1 MIRVALVEDEE
12 SSQRTLT
19 EYLERFSQEINEKI
33 HVSIFPDGAEIVE
46 DYRGNYDIILMD
58 ILMRYMDGM
67 EAASEIRKV
76 DKEVVILFITSTPQY
91 VMKGYTVDALDYVL
105 KPVSYFAF
113 SQRMQRALER
123 MKHRTRKFISVP
135 FQGGMRKLDISQI
148 RYIEVV
154 NHSLIYHLDGE
165 TLEAKSVL
173 SELEDA
179 LTAYHFFRCN
189 KCYLVNLEHVNGVN
203 ENCAD
208 VDGDQIQVSRPKKK
222 AFLDALNNYINEVGN
237 DACRFVAYAGSA
249 LCASVLAEQYL
260 LYSMYGSPFSKS
272 RKFGIS
278 AGFLALIAGFMT
290 LTDGVSAIGFFP
302 CMGVTVALIF
312 FYIRIATH
320 MPWANA
326 GYYCARAFILGEFS
340 ASLAWYLF
348 YFFVTVPGLP
358 LTVWTTILVFAAVHA
373 IILYTMFLLERKY
386 RDGSKLIKITARE
399 LFTAA
404 VLAIAVFSV
413 SNISFAFTG
422 TPFSSQFTAEVFII
436 RTTVDL
442 AGVAMLFAYHVVI
455 LEISTEREM
464 EHLQALLHMQYESYR
479 ISEESIALVNQ
490 KYHDLKHHI
499 QLLRAASAA
508 ERTEYLDQ
516 MEQQIRTY
524 EAQNKTGNRVLDT
537 ILTAKTIQ
545 CQSEGISLTCVADGQ
560 ALDFMNPMDISALFG
575 NALDN
580 AIESVKKLP
589 NPEQR
594 LIHVSAMRQKDFLRI
609 RVENCYSGELRFVDG
624 MPTTTKRDA
633 RYHGYGLK
641 SIQSIANSYGG
652 SATIDTKDGWF
663 ELRLLLPVPKEKKG
677 EAAEKRD
684 ERTKA

>member
-165 TLEAKSVL
+165 TLEAKGVL
-173 SELEDA
+173 SELEEA

-237 DACRFVAYAGSA
+237 DARRFVAYAGSA
-249 LCASVLAEQYL
+249 LCAGVLAEQHL
-260 LYSMYGSPFSKS
+260 LYSMYGSPFSKG

-312 FYIRIATH
+312 SIFALQRTCHGRTRATIAPVH
-320 MPWANA
+320 SSWANFPRRWR
-326 GYYCARAFILGEFS
+326 GICS
-340 ASLAWYLF
+340 
-348 YFFVTVPGLP
+348 
-358 LTVWTTILVFAAVHA
+358 
-373 IILYTMFLLERKY
+373 
-386 RDGSKLIKITARE
+386 
-399 LFTAA
+399 
-404 VLAIAVFSV
+404 
-413 SNISFAFTG
+413 IS
-422 TPFSSQFTAEVFII
+422 S
-436 RTTVDL
+436 
-442 AGVAMLFAYHVVI
+442 
-455 LEISTEREM
+455 
-464 EHLQALLHMQYESYR
+464 
-479 ISEESIALVNQ
+479 
-490 KYHDLKHHI
+490 
-499 QLLRAASAA
+499 
-508 ERTEYLDQ
+508 
-516 MEQQIRTY
+516 
-524 EAQNKTGNRVLDT
+524 
-537 ILTAKTIQ
+537 
-545 CQSEGISLTCVADGQ
+545 
-560 ALDFMNPMDISALFG
+560 
-575 NALDN
+575 
-580 AIESVKKLP
+580 
-589 NPEQR
+589 
-594 LIHVSAMRQKDFLRI
+594 
-609 RVENCYSGELRFVDG
+609 
-624 MPTTTKRDA
+624 
-633 RYHGYGLK
+633 
-641 SIQSIANSYGG
+641 
-652 SATIDTKDGWF
+652 
-663 ELRLLLPVPKEKKG
+663 
-677 EAAEKRD
+677 
-684 ERTKA
+684 

>member
-165 TLEAKSVL
+165 TLEAKGVL

-179 LTAYHFFRCN
+179 LTEYHFFRCN

-237 DACRFVAYAGSA
+237 DARRFVAYAGSA
-249 LCASVLAEQYL
+249 LCAGVLAEQYL
-260 LYSMYGSPFSKS
+260 LHSIIWQPIQQGQEI
-272 RKFGIS
+272 RHQRWIS
-278 AGFLALIAGFMT
+278 CPDCRFHDA
-290 LTDGVSAIGFFP
+290 DGRCFRDWLFP

-312 FYIRIATH
+312 
-320 MPWANA
+320 
-326 GYYCARAFILGEFS
+326 S
-340 ASLAWYLF
+340 
-348 YFFVTVPGLP
+348 
-358 LTVWTTILVFAAVHA
+358 
-373 IILYTMFLLERKY
+373 
-386 RDGSKLIKITARE
+386 
-399 LFTAA
+399 
-404 VLAIAVFSV
+404 
-413 SNISFAFTG
+413 
-422 TPFSSQFTAEVFII
+422 
-436 RTTVDL
+436 
-442 AGVAMLFAYHVVI
+442 
-455 LEISTEREM
+455 
-464 EHLQALLHMQYESYR
+464 
-479 ISEESIALVNQ
+479 
-490 KYHDLKHHI
+490 
-499 QLLRAASAA
+499 
-508 ERTEYLDQ
+508 
-516 MEQQIRTY
+516 
-524 EAQNKTGNRVLDT
+524 
-537 ILTAKTIQ
+537 
-545 CQSEGISLTCVADGQ
+545 
-560 ALDFMNPMDISALFG
+560 ISAL
-575 NALDN
+575 
-580 AIESVKKLP
+580 
-589 NPEQR
+589 QR
-594 LIHVSAMRQKDFLRI
+594 T
-609 RVENCYSGELRFVDG
+609 C
-624 MPTTTKRDA
+624 
-633 RYHGYGLK
+633 HGRTR
-641 SIQSIANSYGG
+641 
-652 SATIDTKDGWF
+652 ATIAPAHSSWANFPRRWRGICSISS
-663 ELRLLLPVPKEKKG
+663 
-677 EAAEKRD
+677 
-684 ERTKA
+684 